1 MMDDMRKDRVKVV
14 GLGIDLV
21 EHSRVCCSLER
32 WGERLARKLMDP
44 EEESRLALL
53 APQRSEALALSI
65 ALKEAASKAI
75 GTGWS
80 RGVRWRDVVV
90 QPGASLGVELHCRA
104 LEFARRLGSD
114 GRTRVHLERRGDLV
128 VGEVWLLGC

>member
-1 MMDDMRKDRVKVV
+1 MMDAMSAGRAKVV

-21 EHSRVCCSLER
+21 EISRVHWSLKR

-44 EEESRLALL
+44 EEEQRLDLL
-53 APQRSEALALSI
+53 APRRSEALSLSI

-90 QPGASLGVELHCRA
+90 RPGPPLGIELRNRA
-104 LEFARRLGSD
+104 REFALRLGSD
-114 GRTRVHLERRGDLV
+114 GRTRVRLERRDDLI
-128 VGEVWLLGC
+128 VGEVWLLG